1 MQKVRE
7 WLDRAARRSRPPPS
21 TSSVMPVTTAAA
33 LCAVAWLSASCVR
46 SDREQNAP
54 GVEFQCLSIRQNQT
68 SVVLPDSH
76 WLRLQ
81 GATVEK
87 VSSTG
92 QLSWSAKLPVTDVL
106 LPGVSVA
113 PNATVYM
120 RDKQRVLAL
129 GSQGA
134 WLWERPEPIQGAA
147 DSSYQPVAM
156 SDSGVIVRS
165 GRQQFR
171 AYSHTGTLR
180 WSADVEL
187 KGGPSDKPMVL
198 PNGFIILQGVGELVC
213 LSPTD
218 GKVEWRQ
225 TKS

>member
-1 MQKVRE
+1 
-7 WLDRAARRSRPPPS
+7 
-21 TSSVMPVTTAAA
+21 
-33 LCAVAWLSASCVR
+33 
-46 SDREQNAP
+46 
-54 GVEFQCLSIRQNQT
+54 
-68 SVVLPDSH
+68 VLPDSH
-76 WLRLQ
+76 LLRLQ
-81 GATVEK
+81 GANVEK

-92 QLSWSAKLPVTDVL
+92 QLSWSAKLPVTDGL
-106 LPGVSVA
+106 LPGISVA
-113 PNATVYM
+113 PNATVYL
-120 RDKQRVLAL
+120 RDKQRLLAL

-147 DSSYQPVAM
+147 DWSYQPVAM

-180 WSADVEL
+180 WSADIEL

-213 LSPTD
+213 LSPDD

>member
-1 MQKVRE
+1 MDRDVRGGSGA
-7 WLDRAARRSRPPPS
+7 LALLSGSSCQSNHDRQTGVEVR
-21 TSSVMPVTTAAA
+21 
-33 LCAVAWLSASCVR
+33 CLSADAR
-46 SDREQNAP
+46 
-54 GVEFQCLSIRQNQT
+54 QT

-76 WLRLQ
+76 WLRIE

-92 QLSWSAKLPVTDVL
+92 QLSWSTKLPVTDAL
-106 LPGVSVA
+106 LPGLSVA
-113 PNATVYM
+113 PNATVYL

-134 WLWERPEPIQGAA
+134 WLWERAEPIQGAA

-156 SDSGVIVRS
+156 SDSGVVMRS

-171 AYSHTGTLR
+171 AYSHTGALR
-180 WSADVEL
+180 WSADVAL

-198 PNGFIILQGVGELVC
+198 PNGFIILQGVGDLVC
-213 LSPTD
+213 LSPDD

>member
-1 MQKVRE
+1 MWAGGISALALLAGASCSQSNR
-7 WLDRAARRSRPPPS
+7 DRQ
-21 TSSVMPVTTAAA
+21 TGVEVK
-33 LCAVAWLSASCVR
+33 CLSA
-46 SDREQNAP
+46 DA
-54 GVEFQCLSIRQNQT
+54 RQP

-76 WLRLQ
+76 WLRIQ

-92 QLSWSAKLPVTDVL
+92 QLSWSAKLPVTDAL

-120 RDKQRVLAL
+120 RDKQRLLAL

-147 DSSYQPVAM
+147 DSTYQPVAM
-156 SDSGVIVRS
+156 SDSGVVVRS

-171 AYSHTGTLR
+171 AYSYTGTLR

-198 PNGFIILQGVGELVC
+198 PNGFIILQGVGDLVC
-213 LSPTD
+213 LSPDD